1 MIETLATFDSG
12 SFDPYLNLATEQHL
26 LETVESG
33 CCLLY
38 LWQNQNTVVVGKN
51 QNPWAECR
59 VSLLES
65 EGGHLARRLSGGGA
79 VFHDLGNLNFT
90 FLVATADY
98 DLAKQQRVLLE
109 ACQSFGI
116 PAELS
121 GRNDLTADGRKFSGN
136 AFYHNGPRSYHHGT
150 LLVDVDGAKLQ
161 RYLTPSKAKLE
172 AKGVPSVRSRVVNL
186 KELCPTLTINDL
198 KQALVAA
205 FEEVYGLKSAP
216 WTLADPDRVT
226 ELREQYAGWAWRY
239 GQRLPFTC
247 RAEGR
252 FAWGGVEVQLCIDE
266 GVIRQAA
273 VYSDD
278 MDFAFPPAL
287 EQALTGC
294 AFRRDALSENL
305 RTVSHG
311 MDIFTLLQQEI

>member
-1 MIETLATFDSG
+1 M
-12 SFDPYLNLATEQHL
+12 
-26 LETVESG
+26 
-33 CCLLY
+33 
-38 LWQNQNTVVVGKN
+38 
-51 QNPWAECR
+51 
-59 VSLLES
+59 
-65 EGGHLARRLSGGGA
+65 
-79 VFHDLGNLNFT
+79 
-90 FLVATADY
+90 
-98 DLAKQQRVLLE
+98 
-109 ACQSFGI
+109 
-116 PAELS
+116 
-121 GRNDLTADGRKFSGN
+121 
-136 AFYHNGPRSYHHGT
+136 
-150 LLVDVDGAKLQ
+150 
-161 RYLTPSKAKLE
+161 
-172 AKGVPSVRSRVVNL
+172 VNL